1 MKQVQTKEAKN
12 AFLIGGMCS
21 VAYLITYLGRNILS
35 AASPEMIEKG
45 VFSTEFIGTLSSLFF
60 FCYAV
65 GQLLNGIIGDKIR
78 ANFMISFGLIFAGA
92 CGIGFSLLAD
102 LPETV
107 SIVYGMM
114 GFFLSMIFAPMVKIT
129 AENTTQ
135 THAVYC
141 GLGYEMGALL
151 GAPLAG
157 VVAVFLGWKQVI
169 QSGSAALIVMGCLCL
184 LGFAVMRRKGIVR
197 YHQFGASSDAYADIK
212 FGDDASD
219 DDKVHRRM
227 AKRHQWKAGIRSL
240 IEHEIIR
247 FTPIAILTGVVRTTV
262 VFWIP
267 TYLTQYL
274 GFSTEMSSAMFTVVT
289 LLISTSAFL
298 AVFLYTKLHNSMH
311 TTIFLGFAV
320 STVAFVGA
328 YFIGQRWIN
337 IALLVLAIVFEQ
349 VAASMLWTRYCPGLR
364 DTGMTSTATGFLD
377 FASYMSAAI
386 ASSLF
391 ANAVNRI
398 GWGNLILIWA
408 GLMFLGMLVV
418 WPRRK

>member
-1 MKQVQTKEAKN
+1 MKLLQTKEAKN

-35 AASPEMIEKG
+35 AVSPEMIEKG
-45 VFSTEFIGTLSSLFF
+45 VFDTEFVGTLSSLFF

-92 CGIGFSLLAD
+92 CGVGFSYLTGM
-102 LPETV
+102 PEVV
-107 SIVYGMM
+107 SIIYGMM

-129 AENTTQ
+129 AENTTE

-141 GLGYEMGALL
+141 GLGYEFGALL

-157 VVAVFLGWKQVI
+157 VIAVFLGWKQVL
-169 QSGSAALIVMGCLCL
+169 QTGGVALIVAGCLCL
-184 LGFAVMRRKGIVR
+184 TGFAIMRRKGIVR
-197 YHQFGASSDAYADIK
+197 YRQYGVK
-212 FGDDASD
+212 Q
-219 DDKVHRRM
+219 KN
-227 AKRHQWKAGIRSL
+227 KQLKAGIRSL
-240 IEHEIIR
+240 VEHEIIR
-247 FTPIAILTGVVRTTV
+247 FTPIAMLTGVVRTTV

-274 GFSTEMSSAMFTVVT
+274 GFSSETSSGLFTVVT

-298 AVFLYTKLHNSMH
+298 AVFLYTKLHNNMH

-320 STVAFVGA
+320 STAAFVGA
-328 YFIGQRWIN
+328 YFIGQRWVN
-337 IALLVLAIVFEQ
+337 IVLLVVAIVFEQ
-349 VAASMLWTRYCPGLR
+349 VASSMLWTRYCPSLR

-391 ANAVNRI
+391 ANAVEGI

-418 WPRRK
+418 WPRRR

>member
-1 MKQVQTKEAKN
+1 MKLLQTKEAKN

-35 AASPEMIEKG
+35 AVSPEMIEKG
-45 VFSTEFIGTLSSLFF
+45 VFDTEFVGTLSSLFF

-92 CGIGFSLLAD
+92 CGVGFSYLTGM
-102 LPETV
+102 PEVV
-107 SIVYGMM
+107 SIIYGMM

-129 AENTTQ
+129 AENTTE

-141 GLGYEMGALL
+141 GLGYEFGALL

-157 VVAVFLGWKQVI
+157 VIAVFLGWKQVL
-169 QSGSAALIVMGCLCL
+169 QTGGVALIVAGCLCL
-184 LGFAVMRRKGIVR
+184 TGFAIMRRKGIVR
-197 YHQFGASSDAYADIK
+197 YKQFSANNNVQHKG
-212 FGDDASD
+212 
-219 DDKVHRRM
+219 
-227 AKRHQWKAGIRSL
+227 GIRSL
-240 IEHEIIR
+240 VEHEIIR
-247 FTPIAILTGVVRTTV
+247 FTPIAMLTGVVRTTV

-274 GFSTEMSSAMFTVVT
+274 GFSSETSSGLFTVVT

-298 AVFLYTKLHNSMH
+298 AVFLYTKLHNNMH

-320 STVAFVGA
+320 STAAFVGA
-328 YFIGQRWIN
+328 YFIGQRWVN
-337 IALLVLAIVFEQ
+337 ITLLVVAIVFEQ
-349 VAASMLWTRYCPGLR
+349 VASSMLWTRYCPSLR

-391 ANAVNRI
+391 ANAVEGI

-418 WPRRK
+418 WPRRR